1 MENDNNKHRKVF
13 RREQF
18 ELLGELGRG
27 GTGVVRLARETATG
41 RLYAIKTAKDGDESC
56 LKSLREEAS
65 VLAVSAHPGIP
76 AFYGELQGGGYVMEY
91 VDGVSLREIL
101 SGEGRFDERET
112 AEAGI
117 ALCEIIGVLHTKE
130 PPLIYRDLK
139 PSNIMVKKDGT
150 YALIDFGAVRKFRT
164 GAARDTQPLGTEGYA
179 APEQYG
185 GWEQSDVR
193 TDVYG
198 IGAVLHHMITGR
210 TPLETGLCPIG
221 DILPALHGS
230 RMEKIL
236 LRCCSVSPSRRYR
249 SCAELKRALSAVIR
263 SLDKHTEAAWNR
275 FAALLRAAG
284 ACLLTAGLIAASA
297 SGYET
302 ARYDA
307 LIAEASAK
315 TNLQDKASA
324 YRTAALVRPAD
335 VKAYH
340 TFLGEISA
348 DAVITVEEKRAL
360 ESFFYAQGCLERM
373 KQLRPARY
381 AEMETEVG
389 KRYFA
394 FYEGGREAAEQA
406 FLRAGAQRPSGGRRE
421 RRPAS
426 VEQAMLIVLGDG
438 WQEDRA
444 QVWRFLMSE
453 AEREADR
460 TKAGWFAAAVCTK
473 AAGET
478 ALHRDKYMETGTDE
492 SEIRE
497 VVEHARRV
505 LDRAERGEF
514 EVPRKLREELQAAVE
529 AAESMHLEKY

>member
-1 MENDNNKHRKVF
+1 MENDNNKQRRVF

-27 GTGVVRLARETATG
+27 GTGVVRLAKETATG
-41 RLYAIKTAKDGDESC
+41 RLYAIKTAKDGDESSC

-150 YALIDFGAVRKFRT
+150 YALIDF
-164 GAARDTQPLGTEGYA
+164 PLGTEGYA

-340 TFLGEISA
+340 AFLVEISA

>member
-1 MENDNNKHRKVF
+1 MENDIRKHWKVF
-13 RREQF
+13 HREQF

-41 RLYAIKTAKDGDESC
+41 HLYAIKTAKDGDKES
-56 LKSLREEAS
+56 LKSLHEEAS
-65 VLAVSAHPGIP
+65 VLAMAALPGIP
-76 AFYGELQGGGYVMEY
+76 AFYGELQDGGYVMEY
-91 VDGVSLREIL
+91 VDGVSLREML
-101 SGEGRFDERET
+101 DEAGRFEERET
-112 AEAGI
+112 AETGI
-117 ALCEIIGVLHTKE
+117 ALCGIIGALHMLD

-139 PSNIMVKKDGT
+139 PANIMVKKDGT
-150 YALIDFGAVRKFRT
+150 YALIDFGSVRRFRT
-164 GAARDTQPLGTEGYA
+164 GAASDTHPIGTEGYA

-221 DILPALHGS
+221 DILPALRGS

-236 LRCCSVSPSRRYR
+236 LRCCSVSPSRRFR
-249 SCAELKRALSAVIR
+249 SCAELKRALNAVIR

-275 FAALLRAAG
+275 FAVLLRLAG
-284 ACLLTAGLIAASA
+284 ACFLTAGLIAVSA
-297 SGYET
+297 SGVET

-307 LIAEASAK
+307 MIAEASAK
-315 TNLQDKASA
+315 ADLRDKAAA
-324 YRTAALVRPAD
+324 YRAAALVRPAD
-335 VKAYH
+335 VKAYNA
-340 TFLGEISA
+340 FLGEISA
-348 DAVITVEEKRAL
+348 DAVITAEEKRAL

-373 KQLRPARY
+373 KELRPARY
-381 AEMETEVG
+381 AAMETEVG

-406 FLRAGAQRPSGGRRE
+406 FLRAGAQSPDRGRRE
-421 RRPAS
+421 RRPVS
-426 VEQAMLIVLGDG
+426 VQQGMVIVLSDV

-444 QVWRFLMSE
+444 QIWSFLMRE
-453 AEREADR
+453 AEKEADR
-460 TKAGWFAAAVCTK
+460 TKDGWFAAAVCTT

-478 ALHRDKYMETGTDE
+478 VLHRDKYLETGTQE

-497 VVEHARRV
+497 VIEHARRV
-505 LDRAERGEF
+505 LDRSERGEF
-514 EVPRKLREELQAAVE
+514 GVPRKLREELEAAVE
-529 AAESMHLEKY
+529 AAESIYLEQ

>member
-1 MENDNNKHRKVF
+1 MENDNNQERMVF

-27 GTGVVRLARETATG
+27 GTGVVRLARDSATG
-41 RLYAIKTAKDGDESC
+41 QLYAVKTAKDGDKSASES
-56 LKSLREEAS
+56 LHKEAS
-65 VLAVSAHPGIP
+65 ILAMTSHPGIP
-76 AFYGELQGGGYVMEY
+76 SFYGELEDGGYVMEF
-91 VDGVSLREIL
+91 VDGVSLRELL
-101 SGEGRFDERET
+101 SGAGCFGERET
-112 AEAGI
+112 AEGGI
-117 ALCEIIGVLHTKE
+117 ALCEILGALHALD

-139 PSNIMVKKDGT
+139 PANIMVKKDGT

-164 GAARDTQPLGTEGYA
+164 GAGMDTHPIGTDGYA

-236 LRCCSVSPSRRYR
+236 LRCCSVSPPMRFR

-263 SLDKHTEAAWNR
+263 SMDKHTEAAWKR

-284 ACLLTAGLIAASA
+284 ACFLAAGLIAASA
-297 SGYET
+297 SGFET
-302 ARYDA
+302 AKYDA

-315 TNLQDKASA
+315 ADLMDKASA
-324 YRTAALVRPAD
+324 YRAAARMRPAD
-335 VKAYH
+335 VKAYKA
-340 TFLGEISA
+340 FLEEISA
-348 DAVITVEEKRAL
+348 DAVITAQEKQAL

-381 AEMETEVG
+381 AEMEKEMG
-389 KRYFA
+389 RHYFA

-406 FLRAGAQRPSGGRRE
+406 FLRAGAQRPDGGIRGRR
-421 RRPAS
+421 PVS
-426 VEQAMLIVLGDG
+426 VEQGMVIVLSDV

-444 QVWRFLMSE
+444 QVWNFIMTE
-453 AEREADR
+453 AEREAER
-460 TKAGWFAAAVCTK
+460 TKSGWFAAAVCTT
-473 AAGET
+473 AAGE
-478 ALHRDKYMETGTDE
+478 AVLHRDKYMEAGAAE
-492 SEIRE
+492 SEIGE
-497 VVEHARRV
+497 VVEHAGQV
-505 LDRAERGEF
+505 LDRARRGDF
-514 EVPRKLREELQAAVE
+514 EVPRKLTKELQAAVE
-529 AAESMHLEKY
+529 AAESMYLGE

>member
-18 ELLGELGRG
+18 ELIGELGRG

-65 VLAVSAHPGIP
+65 VLAVSAHSGIP
-76 AFYGELQGGGYVMEY
+76 AFYGELEDGGYVMEY
-91 VDGVSLREIL
+91 VDGVSLREMI
-101 SGEGRFDERET
+101 SGAGRFGERET

-117 ALCEIIGVLHTKE
+117 ALCGIIGALHNLD

-150 YALIDFGAVRKFRT
+150 YALIDFGAVRRY
-164 GAARDTQPLGTEGYA
+164 R
-179 APEQYG
+179 
-185 GWEQSDVR
+185 EQSDVR

-348 DAVITVEEKRAL
+348 DAVITVEENRAL